1 MERKKARQEI
11 ILISII
17 KQFFNRQSDR
27 IDFFTSL
34 VTVHLAPVLYRA
46 WTE

>member
-11 ILISII
+11 ILLSII

-27 IDFFTSL
+27 IDFFTSF
-34 VTVHLAPVLYRA
+34 VTMHFTSVSYSA
-46 WTE
+46 